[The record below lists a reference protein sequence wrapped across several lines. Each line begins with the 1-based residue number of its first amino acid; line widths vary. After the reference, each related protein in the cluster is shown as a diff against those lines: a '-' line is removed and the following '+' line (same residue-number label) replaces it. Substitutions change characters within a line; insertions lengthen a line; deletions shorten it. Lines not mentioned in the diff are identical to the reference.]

1 MANRVAP
8 PRAGSEG
15 RGRTVAITGPSG
27 DLGGL
32 LVPRLQADPSVER
45 ILTLGPRPLSG
56 PKIDHRTV
64 DLTRHDAEEDLAD
77 ALGEHPVD
85 VLYHLAFLHGRVR
98 NGSLAHEV
106 EVIGSMRVLAAAG
119 AAQVRRL
126 VVSSTTAL
134 YGARPNL
141 PALVREEQPL
151 AGVPHSRFVQDK
163 IEVERE
169 VRQFRERHPEIPVLV
184 LRFAPVL
191 GPSVDN
197 PATRLLSR
205 RVVPTLLGF
214 DPLWQAIH
222 EDDAAEALHL
232 ALVGETSGALN
243 VVADGVLAF
252 SGLVHEAGGHPLPL
266 PLPVARAAMRTL
278 NAAGASTAPPN
289 LLDYLRY
296 SWVAD
301 GAKAKAALQFV
312 PRHNVLDAAR
322 SLRAR
327 N

>member
-1 MANRVAP
+1 MRYTARMSN
-8 PRAGSEG
+8 RAGA
-15 RGRTVAITGPSG
+15 RGLTVAMTGPSG
-27 DLGGL
+27 DLGSL
-32 LVPRLQADPSVER
+32 LLPKLQADPAVER

-56 PKIDHRTV
+56 EKIDHRTV
-64 DLTRHDAEEDLAD
+64 DLARHDVEEDLVD
-77 ALGEHPVD
+77 ALSESPVD
-85 VLYHLAFLHGRVR
+85 VLYHLAFLHGRIR
-98 NGSLAHEV
+98 NGSVAHEI
-106 EVIGSMRVLAAAG
+106 EVIGTMRLLAAAG
-119 AAQVRRL
+119 SAKVKRL
-126 VVSSTTAL
+126 VVASLTAL
-134 YGARPNL
+134 YGARPGL
-141 PALVREEQPL
+141 PALVREDAPL

-169 VRQFRERHPEIPVLV
+169 VRHFRERHPDVPVLV

-214 DPLWQAIH
+214 DPLWQALH
-222 EDDAAEALHL
+222 EDDAAAALHR
-232 ALVGETSGALN
+232 ALESDAAGEIN
-243 VVADGVLAF
+243 VVADGVLAL
-252 SGLVHEAGGHPLPL
+252 SGLVHEAGGHTLPL

-301 GAKAKAALQFV
+301 GARARSALGFI

-322 SLRAR
+322 SMRAR
-327 N
+327 T